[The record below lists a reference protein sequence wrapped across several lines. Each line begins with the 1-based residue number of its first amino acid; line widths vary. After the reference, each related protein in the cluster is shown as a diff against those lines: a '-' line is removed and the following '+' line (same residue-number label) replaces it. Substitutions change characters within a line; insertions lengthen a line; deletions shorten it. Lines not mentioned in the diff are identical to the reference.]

1 MRRIGFAVSGR
12 MSRAYFSHFRDYALS
27 GRSAFVFEALLLLL
41 VAPLVLMLFTFR
53 VLDVLAE
60 RSHTLRACR
69 RLP

>member
-1 MRRIGFAVSGR
+1 M
-12 MSRAYFSHFRDYALS
+12 MDDYATHWA

-41 VAPLVLMLFTFR
+41 VEPLVVMRYTYR

-60 RSHTLRACR
+60 RSHTVRACR